1 MNENNNINSNE
12 DSLNSKSKG
21 LSLSNYLLLNILFLL
36 LTILVVWF
44 VYYVG
49 NLFWDGKLDKYLILN
64 DLIKDMPQPKS
75 GKLPILIITLF
86 ILFLKYFLWISFLL
100 IYFISALIAIVL
112 IFISFSLWFRP
123 IKSAPKK

>member
-12 DSLNSKSKG
+12 DSLNSKSQG
-21 LSLSNYLLLNILFLL
+21 LSLSNYLLLNILFSL

-75 GKLPILIITLF
+75 GKLSIRLS
-86 ILFLKYFLWISFLL
+86 FLKYFLWISFL
-100 IYFISALIAIVL
+100 IFYFISALIAIVL
-112 IFISFSLWFRP
+112 IFKSFSLWFMP